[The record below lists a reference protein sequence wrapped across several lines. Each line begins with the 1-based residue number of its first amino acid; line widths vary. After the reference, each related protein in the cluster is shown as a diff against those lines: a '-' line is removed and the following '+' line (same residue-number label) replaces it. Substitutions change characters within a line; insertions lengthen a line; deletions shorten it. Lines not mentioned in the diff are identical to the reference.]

1 MTVPDEY
8 ANTYMPVKYF
18 LSSYR
23 ALSDGRSGIRHL
35 DEKLAA
41 SKFFLSEWKI
51 SWIGTCAVL
60 RTAIDLFRV
69 DAKSC
74 LVPRIKG
81 EIAAEWKA
89 IADQREQHAIFWEF
103 LRQERDNVIHQ
114 YQWRAY
120 ETWMKPDG
128 SFRAARLSLLMLDE
142 DGARPVLLM
151 RDGPFKGRNSLDLLK
166 EAADW
171 VEARIF
177 SAIRRAGLDPDE
189 ERGLVHFQPRPKPA
203 ATLLGTLLSDDT
215 TPLRTGHQTLRGK
228 PYPDAK
234 AGRTE
239 DDQADPHG

>member
-1 MTVPDEY
+1 MTVPDKYE
-8 ANTYMPVKYF
+8 NICMPVKYF

-35 DEKLAA
+35 EEKLAA
-41 SKFFLSEWKI
+41 SKSFLSEWKLT
-51 SWIGTCAVL
+51 WIGTCAVL

-74 LVPRIKG
+74 LVPRIKS

-89 IADQREQHAIFWEF
+89 IADQREQHAIFWKF
-103 LRQERDNVIHQ
+103 LKHERDNVIHE

-120 ETWMKPDG
+120 EAWMKPDG
-128 SFRAARLSLLMLDE
+128 TFRAARLSLLIMDE
-142 DGARPVLLM
+142 DHARPVLLM
-151 RDGPFKGRNSLDLLK
+151 RDGHFRGRNSLDLLK
-166 EAADW
+166 EGADW

-189 ERGLVHFQPRPKPA
+189 ERSLVHFLPRPKPA

-215 TPLRTGHQTLRGK
+215 KQT
-228 PYPDAK
+228 
-234 AGRTE
+234 
-239 DDQADPHG
+239 